1 MLPNNRDSA
10 VNTRAYTGTGLWS
23 ASQLAALGKVL
34 GKNSPSS
41 SKSEMENWISRL
53 NWLLFYLV
61 CLFACLR
68 YTLLNNCDFERVK
81 PSAAFNKALL
91 QPSQPTKE
99 EPIDETFCMQAMAGD
114 RRQQEPSCL
123 IAICSWVCFFVCINI
138 LSTHMYIYAYNQ
150 CLFPHFVCSQI
161 PSFSVFQKYFMS
173 YPPNAHR
180 RFQWHKQRPSEYKY
194 LKSKKIIHS
203 QISSYFGSINS
214 FPAAP
219 GTKKLCLFSICNL
232 DWIIY

>member
-1 MLPNNRDSA
+1 MQLSIKHCCNPLNPLRKNLEMKHSVCRPCQVTGGNRNLPA
-10 VNTRAYTGTGLWS
+10 WLPY
-23 ASQLAALGKVL
+23 VL
-34 GKNSPSS
+34 V
-41 SKSEMENWISRL
+41 L
-53 NWLLFYLV
+53 
-61 CLFACLR
+61 
-68 YTLLNNCDFERVK
+68 
-81 PSAAFNKALL
+81 
-91 QPSQPTKE
+91 
-99 EPIDETFCMQAMAGD
+99 
-114 RRQQEPSCL
+114 
-123 IAICSWVCFFVCINI
+123 FVCVYKYI

-150 CLFPHFVCSQI
+150 CLFPHLVCSQI